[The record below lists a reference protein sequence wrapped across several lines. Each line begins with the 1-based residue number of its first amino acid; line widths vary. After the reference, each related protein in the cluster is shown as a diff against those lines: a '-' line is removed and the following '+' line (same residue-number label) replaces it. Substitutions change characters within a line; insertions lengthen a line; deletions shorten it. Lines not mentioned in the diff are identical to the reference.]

1 MTTNNPAN
9 RTNPIDALAAQG
21 TRARFA
27 NRSAT
32 PTGSTAPTNAT
43 RSLRHMMRRAL
54 GLPAVGHAGPAGIH
68 AGFEHLEGRLVL
80 SGSPF
85 PTVSELESP
94 NNTVIRFA
102 TTYGDID
109 IEMFN
114 SAATVTVNNFVSYV
128 TSGRMDG
135 TFFHRAVD
143 QGFDILQ
150 GGGFTFSNSSGVSSV
165 PTDAAIVRE
174 NSGRANA
181 ARTIAMAR
189 TSQLNSATSQFYF
202 NITDNPEFD
211 ITGPNNG
218 YTVFG
223 RIIRGWEI
231 VEEMAARPI
240 VNAAGQSVFNNTGIG
255 GELPVT
261 AAYDANVGVRKDSLI
276 TLIDAE
282 IIKPAGATGFYL
294 YDSVFPEG
302 FSSGTSTESL
312 DISNPNS
319 AVATVQIIARFETGR
334 RDQVLSTV
342 TIAAGATQ
350 RINLSTTGVSSLAG
364 MRVGTP
370 YSLVVQTALPNGA
383 TSPKPVSATLTRSD
397 YNAEV
402 AEALV
407 SPSSMDS
414 TSLNT
419 WLFPRIERNALSREY
434 LVWTNL
440 SDQDGQITI
449 TFTTSQGEQTFS
461 RTVEALRR
469 GGLEVF
475 SLGLPQGTLSAKI
488 TSTVPI
494 VAALSDWDLPS
505 PGVTQANAHTPGF
518 SMVGVAGGGSVRGG
532 LADLAIKSGH
542 TDVISFAN
550 DTSTAANVTLTFVR
564 GGNNAAITRTYQVA
578 GRSRL
583 DISLEATQ
591 LGMSVGDRFSVFY
604 DSDRA
609 LAGQYVQVNEAQRH
623 QSSTTRSGF
632 ARPFAT
638 GLAAETRI
646 AGAILDTTRTDGTT
660 TQRLVIFNPFAQTG
674 STLAY
679 NIKFHFA
686 DGSVIEQ
693 PTANLGPSGRIEI
706 DLNSIPTLKSKVQSS
721 AQFRAF
727 AISVTGT
734 TQDLPGGDL
743 TTGGLVSLTRYDAN
757 SGRSVVINGSAMGA
771 ITPFSDDRFE

>member
-1 MTTNNPAN
+1 MTTNPS
-9 RTNPIDALAAQG
+9 NPIDALAAEG

-27 NRSAT
+27 NRASTT
-32 PTGSTAPTNAT
+32 PPTAD
-43 RSLRHMMRRAL
+43 RSLGRPLLHMARRAL
-54 GLPAVGHAGPAGIH
+54 GLPAVGHSGPAGIH
-68 AGFEHLEGRLVL
+68 AGFEQLEGRLVL

-94 NNTVIRFA
+94 NNTVVRFA

-114 SAATVTVNNFVSYV
+114 SAATITVNNFVSYV
-128 TSGRMDG
+128 TSGRLDG

-181 ARTIAMAR
+181 SRTIAMAR
-189 TSQLNSATSQFYF
+189 TSQLNSATSQFFFNVTDNPAF
-202 NITDNPEFD
+202 NITSE
-211 ITGPNNG
+211 NNG

-223 RIIRGWEI
+223 RIIRGWEV
-231 VEEMAARPI
+231 VEEMASRPI
-240 VNAAGQSVFNNTGIG
+240 VNASGQSVFNNTGIG
-255 GELPVT
+255 NELPVT
-261 AAYDANVGVRKDSLI
+261 ANYDANVGVRKDSLI

-302 FSSGTSTESL
+302 FASGTATESL
-312 DISNPNS
+312 DISNPNN
-319 AVATVQIIARFETGR
+319 AVATVQVIARFETGR
-334 RDQVLSTV
+334 RDQVLTTV
-342 TIAAGATQ
+342 TIPAGATQ

-370 YSLVVQTALPNGA
+370 YSLVVQTALPNGT
-383 TSPKPVSATLTRSD
+383 TSPKPVSATLTRTD

-407 SPSSMDS
+407 SPSSIDQDA
-414 TSLNT
+414 LKT
-419 WLFPRIERNALSREY
+419 WLFPRIERNSLSREY

-449 TFTTSQGEQTFS
+449 TFLTSSGEQTFS
-461 RTVEALRR
+461 RSVEALRR

-518 SMVGVAGGGSVRGG
+518 GMVGVAGGGSVRGG
-532 LADLAIKSGH
+532 LADLAIKSGY
-542 TDVISFAN
+542 TDVISFSN
-550 DTSTAANVTLTFVR
+550 DNSAVANVTLTFVR
-564 GGNNAAITRTYQVA
+564 GGNAEPITRTYQIA

-591 LGMSVGDRFSVFY
+591 LGLTVGDRFSVFY

-609 LAGQYVQVNEAQRH
+609 IAGQYVDVNEAQRH

-646 AGAILDTTRTDGTT
+646 AGAMLDTTRTDGTA
-660 TQRLVIFNPFAQTG
+660 TQRLVIFNPFAQAG

-679 NIKFHFA
+679 NIRFHFA

-693 PTANLGPSGRIEI
+693 PTASLGPSGRIEI
-706 DLNSIPTLKSKVQSS
+706 DLNAIPTLKSKVQSS
-721 AQFRAF
+721 TQFRAF
-727 AISVTGT
+727 AISVTGIT
-734 TQDLPGGDL
+734 ENLTGGNV

-757 SGRSVVINGSAMGA
+757 TGRTVVINGSVVGA
-771 ITPFSDDRFE
+771 VTPFSDDRFE

>member
-1 MTTNNPAN
+1 MKTNDSAN
-9 RTNPIDALAAQG
+9 VIDSLAAQG

-27 NRSAT
+27 NR
-32 PTGSTAPTNAT
+32 TGSVPSGAD
-43 RSLRHMMRRAL
+43 RSLRRIVRRAL
-54 GLPAVGHAGPAGIH
+54 GLPTVGQTGPAGIH
-68 AGFEHLEGRLVL
+68 AGFERLEERLVL
-80 SGSPF
+80 AGSPF

-94 NNTVIRFA
+94 NNTVVRFA

-114 SAATVTVNNFVSYV
+114 SAATVTVNNFISYV
-128 TSGRMDG
+128 TSGRLDG

-165 PTDAAIVRE
+165 PTDAAIIRE

-189 TSQLNSATSQFYF
+189 TSQLNSATSQFFF
-202 NITDNPEFD
+202 NVTDNPEFN
-211 ITGPNNG
+211 ITGPNDG

-223 RIIRGWEI
+223 RIIRGWEV
-231 VEEMAARPI
+231 VEEMASRPI
-240 VNAAGQSVFNNTGIG
+240 VNASGQSVFNNTGIG

-261 AAYDANVGVRKDSLI
+261 AAYDASVGVRRDSLI

-294 YDSVFPEG
+294 FDSVFPEG
-302 FSSGTSTESL
+302 FASGTATESL
-312 DISNPNS
+312 DISNPNN
-319 AVATVQIIARFETGR
+319 AVATVQVIARYETGR
-334 RDQVLSTV
+334 RDQVLTTL

-350 RINLSTTGVSSLAG
+350 RINLSTTGVSSLTG

-370 YSLVVQTALPNGA
+370 YSLVVQTALPNGTA
-383 TSPKPVSATLTRSD
+383 SPKPVAATLTRTD

-402 AEALV
+402 AETLV
-407 SPSSMDS
+407 SPASIDPANL
-414 TSLNT
+414 TS
-419 WLFPRIERNALSREY
+419 WLFPRIERNTLSREY
-434 LVWTNL
+434 LVWQNL
-440 SDQDGQITI
+440 ADQDGQITI
-449 TFTTSQGEQTFS
+449 TFITSQGERTFS
-461 RTVEALRR
+461 RTIEALRR
-469 GGLEVF
+469 GGLEVH
-475 SLGLPQGTLSAKI
+475 SLGLPQGTIAARIS
-488 TSTVPI
+488 STVAI

-505 PGVTQANAHTPGF
+505 PGVTPANAYTPGF
-518 SMVGVAGGGSVRGG
+518 STAGVAGNGSVRGG

-550 DTSTAANVTLTFVR
+550 NNSTVANLTVTYIR
-564 GGNNAAITRTYQVA
+564 GGNAQPITRTYQVA

-583 DISLEATQ
+583 DISLEASQ
-591 LGMSVGDRFSVFY
+591 LGLNVGDRFSVFY
-604 DSDRA
+604 DSSQA
-609 LAGQYVQVNEAQRH
+609 VAAQYVNVNEAQRH
-623 QSSTTRSGF
+623 QSSTTRSGLTR
-632 ARPFAT
+632 AFAT

-646 AGAILDTTRTDGTT
+646 AGALLDTTRTDGVA
-660 TQRLVIFNPFAQTG
+660 TQRLVIFNPLAQAG
-674 STLAY
+674 ATLAY
-679 NIKFHFA
+679 NIRFHFA

-693 PTANLGPSGRIEI
+693 PTASVGPNGRVEM
-706 DLNSIPTLKSKVQSS
+706 DLNAIPALRSKVQSS

-734 TQDLPGGDL
+734 TENLTGGNI

-757 SGRSVVINGSAMGA
+757 SGRTTVITGSPMGA

>member
-9 RTNPIDALAAQG
+9 RTSPIDALAAQG

-32 PTGSTAPTNAT
+32 GSPAPTNST
-43 RSLRHMMRRAL
+43 HSLRHMMRRAL

-128 TSGRMDG
+128 TSGRLDG

-150 GGGFTFSNSSGVSSV
+150 GGGFTFSNASGVSSV

-211 ITGPNNG
+211 ITGPSNG

-312 DISNPNS
+312 DISNPNN

-370 YSLVVQTALPNGA
+370 YSIVVQTALPNGA

-402 AEALV
+402 AEVLV

-419 WLFPRIERNALSREY
+419 WIFPRIERNALSREY

-706 DLNSIPTLKSKVQSS
+706 DLNAIPTLRSKVQSS

-734 TQDLPGGDL
+734 TQNLPGGDL